1 MMDWEGRFNAL
12 VRRLVEIADYK
23 TKEKEHPGMDRLTFY
38 DRVARAHEK
47 DIDLPT
53 DGAKITPSMLDS
65 KADLKALIDD
75 SKQWTKEA
83 RLAAE
88 GAG

>member
-12 VRRLVEIADYK
+12 VRRLVEIAD
-23 TKEKEHPGMDRLTFY
+23 TPSATERMVAY
-38 DRVARAHEK
+38 DLVARAHEK

-75 SKQWTKEA
+75 SEQWTKEA
-83 RLAAE
+83 MLAAE

>member
-23 TKEKEHPGMDRLTFY
+23 TKEKEHPDMDRLTFY

-47 DIDLPT
+47 DI
-53 DGAKITPSMLDS
+53 G
-65 KADLKALIDD
+65 
-75 SKQWTKEA
+75 EN
-83 RLAAE
+83 
-88 GAG
+88 G

>member
-1 MMDWEGRFNAL
+1 MDYEARFKAL
-12 VRRLVEIADYK
+12 VRRLVEIADDPSA
-23 TKEKEHPGMDRLTFY
+23 TTRMVDY

-65 KADLKALIDD
+65 KVDLKALIDD
-75 SKQWTKEA
+75 SKQWTKETQ
-83 RLAAE
+83 LAAE

>member
-1 MMDWEGRFNAL
+1 MDWEGRFRAL
-12 VRRLVEIADYK
+12 VRRLIEIGDS
-23 TKEKEHPGMDRLTFY
+23 PDLSIDRLFAY
-38 DRVARAHEK
+38 DLVARAHEK

-75 SKQWTKEA
+75 SEQWTKEA
-83 RLAAE
+83 MLAAE